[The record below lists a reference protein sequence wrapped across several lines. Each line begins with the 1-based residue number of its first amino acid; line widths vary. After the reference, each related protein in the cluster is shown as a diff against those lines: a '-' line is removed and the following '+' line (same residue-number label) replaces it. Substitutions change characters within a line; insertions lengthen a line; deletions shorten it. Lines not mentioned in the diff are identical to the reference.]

1 MTDNDIVV
9 MDHLHFTPMGTLV
22 RQVWTKKYY
31 QQVLRVERITKH
43 RICGSPTRH
52 FTPCRSYPKEDYG
65 YYCKVHRPSSED
77 GVDNPEEAIP
87 VTTPNKVEYG
97 LGNSQDVSL
106 SNYEKEKGI
115 FQKPLMVERH
125 LRRNFSQCNICP
137 VRTECVQMQIDKH
150 CTIEE
155 DMFNT
160 FLDAARHDYDL
171 QDFTKVD
178 MYMLY
183 TAAFAWI
190 NSVRANIIQNLYS
203 PTNDEVVRIQI
214 ESVRESREFRQT
226 MEKLGLTR
234 QERMKMRRKDYQIGI
249 SAKKAQANISL
260 ANQMAD
266 AKRMQSAGTKDVE
279 NV

>member
-1 MTDNDIVV
+1 MTTNDTIV
-9 MDHLHFTPMGTLV
+9 MDHLHFTPMGTLI
-22 RQVWTKKYY
+22 RQAWTKKYY
-31 QQVLRVERITKH
+31 QAVLRVERVSKH
-43 RICGSPTRH
+43 KICGAAKKD

-65 YYCKVHRPSSED
+65 YYCKIHRPSSED
-77 GVDNPEEAIP
+77 GILNPEQATP

-97 LGNSQDVSL
+97 LGDSQDVSL

-115 FQKPLMVERH
+115 FSLPLMPQKH
-125 LRRNFSQCNICP
+125 LRKNFSSCNICP
-137 VRTECVQMQIDKH
+137 VRTDCVQMQIDSH
-150 CTIEE
+150 CTIED
-155 DMFNT
+155 DMFNM

-171 QDFTKVD
+171 QDFTQID

-190 NSVRANIIQNLYS
+190 NSVRANIIQNQYS
-203 PTNDEVVRIQI
+203 PTNDEIVRIQI

-234 QERMKMRRKDYQIGI
+234 QERMKLRRKDYQIGI

-260 ANQMAD
+260 ANQMAE
-266 AKRMQSAGTKDVE
+266 AKRMQIEGMKDKE
-279 NV
+279 NA